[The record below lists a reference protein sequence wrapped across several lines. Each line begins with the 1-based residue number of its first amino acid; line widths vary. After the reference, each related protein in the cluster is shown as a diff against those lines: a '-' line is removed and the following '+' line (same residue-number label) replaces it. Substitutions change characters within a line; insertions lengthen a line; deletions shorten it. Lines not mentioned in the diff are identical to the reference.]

1 MNKETAN
8 LLNRAL
14 QLSIWINA
22 PDEKIQNSIYQWRA
36 DVREQF
42 ELAGYEENA
51 DGVFENAKSHI
62 PHGAIEKTDYI
73 FAENPAFKEFAP
85 ESRFFTFDEKA
96 YSINPN
102 SLNHPL
108 C

>member
-14 QLSIWINA
+14 QLSVWINA
-22 PDEKIQNSIYQWRA
+22 PSTKIQESTYQWRA

-51 DGVFENAKSHI
+51 DGVFEQKAARNA
-62 PHGAIEKTDYI
+62 D
-73 FAENPAFKEFAP
+73 F
-85 ESRFFTFDEKA
+85 
-96 YSINPN
+96 
-102 SLNHPL
+102 
-108 C
+108 